1 MGHILAPKAMPT
13 IPVGISGNC
22 GLIAEGNLVSLE
34 EEYRVYGVDV
44 CNREGGREGET
55 PREVEIEKY

>member
-22 GLIAEGNLVSLE
+22 GPIAEGNSVSLD

-44 CNREGGREGET
+44 CNREREGET
-55 PREVEIEKY
+55 LREVEIEKY

>member
-22 GLIAEGNLVSLE
+22 GLIAEGNFVSLD

-44 CNREGGREGET
+44 CNREREGE
-55 PREVEIEKY
+55 RERH